1 MTRKWIGRAL
11 IFVSGMVVG
20 ATLYQAY
27 QNYKAKKAREENP
40 QKQDLKEEEVS
51 ITPTEMP
58 YKEDLP
64 ELTEEEQQ
72 VYKQTL
78 SELGYSEPQEPP
90 RFFGPYDA
98 RPHPI
103 SEDEYVQNEDD
114 YDIIPMMLYAD
125 GVVAG
130 DDDHEIEDYERILG
144 FDITK
149 KFHQYE
155 YDDVVYV
162 KDDRLRVIYEV
173 SRSAKTYEEQLRQ
186 HPNLLQEDGDEVL
199 YEDGDEELY
208 KESD

>member
-11 IFVSGMVVG
+11 IFISGMVVG

-27 QNYKAKKAREENP
+27 QNYKAKKAREGNP
-40 QKQDLKEEEVS
+40 QKEDLKEEEVS
-51 ITPTEMP
+51 TAPTEMP

-90 RFFGPYDA
+90 KFFGPYDA

-186 HPNLLQEDGDEVL
+186 HPNLLQEDGDEEL
-199 YEDGDEELY
+199 YE
-208 KESD
+208 ESD

>member
-51 ITPTEMP
+51 TAPTEMP

-90 RFFGPYDA
+90 KFFGPSDA

-186 HPNLLQEDGDEVL
+186 HPNLLQEDGDEEL
-199 YEDGDEELY
+199 YE
-208 KESD
+208 ESD

>member
-27 QNYKAKKAREENP
+27 QNYKAKKAREGNP
-40 QKQDLKEEEVS
+40 QKQDLKKEAKEESRAE
-51 ITPTEMP
+51 TALTEMP
-58 YKEDLP
+58 YNSDMP

-90 RFFGPYDA
+90 KFFGSYDA

-114 YDIIPMMLYAD
+114 YDIMPMMLYAD

-186 HPNLLQEDGDEVL
+186 HPNLLQEDGDEEL
-199 YEDGDEELY
+199 YE
-208 KESD
+208 ESD

>member
-27 QNYKAKKAREENP
+27 QNYKAKKAREVNP
-40 QKQDLKEEEVS
+40 QKQDLKEEVVE
-51 ITPTEMP
+51 TEPTEMP

-90 RFFGPYDA
+90 KFFGPYDA

-186 HPNLLQEDGDEVL
+186 HPNLLQEDGDEEL
-199 YEDGDEELY
+199 YE
-208 KESD
+208 ESD

>member
-27 QNYKAKKAREENP
+27 QNYKAKKAREGNP

-51 ITPTEMP
+51 TAPTEMP

-90 RFFGPYDA
+90 KFFGPYDA

-186 HPNLLQEDGDEVL
+186 HPNLLQEDGDEEL
-199 YEDGDEELY
+199 YE
-208 KESD
+208 ESD

>member
-27 QNYKAKKAREENP
+27 QNYKAKKAREGNP
-40 QKQDLKEEEVS
+40 QKQDLKEEIVE
-51 ITPTEMP
+51 TEPTEMP

-90 RFFGPYDA
+90 KFFGPYDA

-114 YDIIPMMLYAD
+114 YDIIPMMLYTD

-186 HPNLLQEDGDEVL
+186 HPNLLQEDGDEEL
-199 YEDGDEELY
+199 YE
-208 KESD
+208 ESD

>member
-20 ATLYQAY
+20 ATLYQVY
-27 QNYKAKKAREENP
+27 QNYKAKKAREGNS

-51 ITPTEMP
+51 AAPTEMP

-90 RFFGPYDA
+90 KFFGPYDA

-162 KDDRLRVIYEV
+162 KDDRLRVIYEI

-186 HPNLLQEDGDEVL
+186 HPNLLQEDGDEEL
-199 YEDGDEELY
+199 YE
-208 KESD
+208 ESD

>member
-20 ATLYQAY
+20 ATLYQVY
-27 QNYKAKKAREENP
+27 QNYKAKKAREGNP

-51 ITPTEMP
+51 TAPTEMP

-78 SELGYSEPQEPP
+78 AELGYSEPQEPP
-90 RFFGPYDA
+90 KFFGPYDA

-186 HPNLLQEDGDEVL
+186 HPNLLQEDGDEEL
-199 YEDGDEELY
+199 YE
-208 KESD
+208 ESD

>member
-1 MTRKWIGRAL
+1 MTKKWIGRAL

-51 ITPTEMP
+51 TAPTEMP

-90 RFFGPYDA
+90 KFFGPYDA

-186 HPNLLQEDGDEVL
+186 HPNLLQEDGDEEL
-199 YEDGDEELY
+199 YE
-208 KESD
+208 ESD

>member
-27 QNYKAKKAREENP
+27 QNYKAKKAREGNS
-40 QKQDLKEEEVS
+40 QKQDLKEEESKVETAS
-51 ITPTEMP
+51 TEML

-90 RFFGPYDA
+90 KFFGPYDA

-186 HPNLLQEDGDEVL
+186 HPNLLQEDGDEEL
-199 YEDGDEELY
+199 YE
-208 KESD
+208 ESD

>member
-11 IFVSGMVVG
+11 IFASGMVAG

-40 QKQDLKEEEVS
+40 QKQDLKEEVVE
-51 ITPTEMP
+51 TEPTEMP

-78 SELGYSEPQEPP
+78 VELGYSEPQEPP
-90 RFFGPYDA
+90 KFFGPYDA

-186 HPNLLQEDGDEVL
+186 HPNLLQEDGDEEL
-199 YEDGDEELY
+199 YE
-208 KESD
+208 ESD

>member
-27 QNYKAKKAREENP
+27 QNYKAKKAREGNS

-51 ITPTEMP
+51 TAPTEMP

-90 RFFGPYDA
+90 KFFGPYDA

-186 HPNLLQEDGDEVL
+186 HPNLLQEDGDEEL
-199 YEDGDEELY
+199 YE
-208 KESD
+208 ESD

>member
-11 IFVSGMVVG
+11 TFVSGMVVG

-27 QNYKAKKAREENP
+27 QNYKAKKAREGNS
-40 QKQDLKEEEVS
+40 QKQDAKEEEVS
-51 ITPTEMP
+51 TAPTEMP

-90 RFFGPYDA
+90 KFFGPYDA

-114 YDIIPMMLYAD
+114 YDIIPIMLYAD

-130 DDDHEIEDYERILG
+130 DDDHEIKDYERILG
-144 FDITK
+144 FDIAK

-186 HPNLLQEDGDEVL
+186 HPNLLQEDGDEEL
-199 YEDGDEELY
+199 YE
-208 KESD
+208 ESD

>member
-27 QNYKAKKAREENP
+27 QNYKAKKAREGNP

-51 ITPTEMP
+51 TAPTEMP

-90 RFFGPYDA
+90 KFFGPYDA

-173 SRSAKTYEEQLRQ
+173 SRSAKTYEEQLYQ
-186 HPNLLQEDGDEVL
+186 HPNLLQEDGDEEL
-199 YEDGDEELY
+199 YE
-208 KESD
+208 ESD

>member
-27 QNYKAKKAREENP
+27 QNYKAKKAREGNP
-40 QKQDLKEEEVS
+40 QKQDLKEEGVS
-51 ITPTEMP
+51 TAPTEMP

-186 HPNLLQEDGDEVL
+186 HPNLLQEDGDEEL
-199 YEDGDEELY
+199 YE
-208 KESD
+208 ESD

>member
-27 QNYKAKKAREENP
+27 QNYKAKKAREGNS

-51 ITPTEMP
+51 TTPTEMP

-90 RFFGPYDA
+90 KFFGPYDA

-186 HPNLLQEDGDEVL
+186 HPNLLQEYGDEEL

>member
-11 IFVSGMVVG
+11 IFASGMVAG

-27 QNYKAKKAREENP
+27 QNYKAKKAREGNP
-40 QKQDLKEEEVS
+40 QKQDSKEEVVE
-51 ITPTEMP
+51 TAPTEMP

-78 SELGYSEPQEPP
+78 VELGYSEPQEPP
-90 RFFGPYDA
+90 KFFGPYDA

-186 HPNLLQEDGDEVL
+186 HPNLLQEDGDEEL
-199 YEDGDEELY
+199 YE
-208 KESD
+208 ESD

>member
-27 QNYKAKKAREENP
+27 QNYKAKKAREGNP

-51 ITPTEMP
+51 TAPTEMP

-173 SRSAKTYEEQLRQ
+173 SRSAKTYEEQLYQ
-186 HPNLLQEDGDEVL
+186 HPNLLQEDGDEEL
-199 YEDGDEELY
+199 YE
-208 KESD
+208 ESD

>member
-11 IFVSGMVVG
+11 IFASGMVAG

-51 ITPTEMP
+51 TAPTEMP

-90 RFFGPYDA
+90 KFFGPYDA

-103 SEDEYVQNEDD
+103 SEDEYVQNEDN

-186 HPNLLQEDGDEVL
+186 HPNLLQEDGDEEL
-199 YEDGDEELY
+199 YE
-208 KESD
+208 ESD

>member
-27 QNYKAKKAREENP
+27 QNYKAKKAREGNS
-40 QKQDLKEEEVS
+40 QKQDAKEEEVS
-51 ITPTEMP
+51 TAPAEMP

-72 VYKQTL
+72 IYKQTL

-90 RFFGPYDA
+90 KFFGPYDA

-186 HPNLLQEDGDEVL
+186 HPNLLQEDGDEEL
-199 YEDGDEELY
+199 YE
-208 KESD
+208 ESD

>member
-27 QNYKAKKAREENP
+27 QNYKAKKAREGNS
-40 QKQDLKEEEVS
+40 QKQDSKEEEVS
-51 ITPTEMP
+51 TALTEMP

-90 RFFGPYDA
+90 KFFGPYDA

-186 HPNLLQEDGDEVL
+186 HPNLLQEDGDEEL
-199 YEDGDEELY
+199 YE
-208 KESD
+208 ESD

>member
-27 QNYKAKKAREENP
+27 QNYKAKKAREGNS

-51 ITPTEMP
+51 TAPTEMP

-90 RFFGPYDA
+90 KFFGPYDA

-173 SRSAKTYEEQLRQ
+173 SRSAKTYEEQLYQ
-186 HPNLLQEDGDEVL
+186 HPNLLQEDGDEEL
-199 YEDGDEELY
+199 YE
-208 KESD
+208 ESD

>member
-27 QNYKAKKAREENP
+27 QNYKAKKAREGNS
-40 QKQDLKEEEVS
+40 QKQGLKEKDVS
-51 ITPTEMP
+51 TAPTEMP

-72 VYKQTL
+72 IYKQTL

-90 RFFGPYDA
+90 KFFGPYDA

-186 HPNLLQEDGDEVL
+186 HPNLLQEDGDEEL
-199 YEDGDEELY
+199 YE
-208 KESD
+208 ESD

>member
-11 IFVSGMVVG
+11 IFVSGMMAG

-40 QKQDLKEEEVS
+40 KKQDAKEEEVS
-51 ITPTEMP
+51 TAPTEMP

-90 RFFGPYDA
+90 KFFGPYDA

-186 HPNLLQEDGDEVL
+186 HPNLLQEDGDEEL
-199 YEDGDEELY
+199 YE
-208 KESD
+208 ESD

>member
-27 QNYKAKKAREENP
+27 QNYKAKKAREGNS
-40 QKQDLKEEEVS
+40 QKQDLKEEEAS
-51 ITPTEMP
+51 AAPTEMP

-90 RFFGPYDA
+90 KFFGSYDA

-199 YEDGDEELY
+199 YE
-208 KESD
+208 ESD

>member
-27 QNYKAKKAREENP
+27 QNYKAKKAREGNS
-40 QKQDLKEEEVS
+40 QKQDLKEEGVS
-51 ITPTEMP
+51 TAPTEMP

-90 RFFGPYDA
+90 KFFGPYDA

-186 HPNLLQEDGDEVL
+186 HPNLLQEDGDEEL
-199 YEDGDEELY
+199 YE
-208 KESD
+208 ESD

>member
-20 ATLYQAY
+20 ATLYQVY
-27 QNYKAKKAREENP
+27 QNYNAKKAREGKS
-40 QKQDLKEEEVS
+40 QKQDSKEEVVE
-51 ITPTEMP
+51 TAPTEMP

-78 SELGYSEPQEPP
+78 VELGYSEPQEPP
-90 RFFGPYDA
+90 KFFGPYDA

-186 HPNLLQEDGDEVL
+186 HPNLLQEDGDEEL
-199 YEDGDEELY
+199 YE
-208 KESD
+208 ESD

>member
-1 MTRKWIGRAL
+1 MARKWIGRAL

-51 ITPTEMP
+51 TAPIEMP

-72 VYKQTL
+72 IYKQTL

-90 RFFGPYDA
+90 RFFGPYDT

-186 HPNLLQEDGDEVL
+186 HPNLLQEDGDEEL
-199 YEDGDEELY
+199 YE
-208 KESD
+208 ESD